1 MPSISSRWLLLAA
14 ALAVGAVVG
23 LTLALVRPS
32 NSSSTADVPMRPDAT
47 WAPGAQRAPAFRLR
61 DEHGAPISLVSLR
74 GRPVV
79 LTFVD
84 PVCRNLCPIEARVL
98 SDAVASLPR
107 SDRVALVSVSVNP
120 WADTSRNFALDRRKW
135 RLDPSW
141 RWAVG
146 SYRELSAVWRA
157 YHIGVQIQRKTLAGI
172 TVREV
177 AHTEGA
183 YIIDREGNERALFLF
198 PYQAGD
204 VARALKDVDSS

>member
-1 MPSISSRWLLLAA
+1 MDYASCRSLPAMFF
-14 ALAVGAVVG
+14 G
-23 LTLALVRPS
+23 
-32 NSSSTADVPMRPDAT
+32 TAR
-47 WAPGAQRAPAFRLR
+47 QRADRPFLWAKR
-61 DEHGAPISLVSLR
+61 DCLYR
-74 GRPVV
+74 
-79 LTFVD
+79 
-84 PVCRNLCPIEARVL
+84 
-98 SDAVASLPR
+98 PR
-107 SDRVALVSVSVNP
+107 SWGEAESAVTRLARALIAHGIQPGDRVALVSVSVNP
-120 WADTSRNFALDRRKW
+120 WADTSRNVALDRRKW

-157 YHIGVQIQRKTLAGI
+157 YHIGVQIQRKTLAGV

-204 VARALKDVDSS
+204 VVRALKDVASS